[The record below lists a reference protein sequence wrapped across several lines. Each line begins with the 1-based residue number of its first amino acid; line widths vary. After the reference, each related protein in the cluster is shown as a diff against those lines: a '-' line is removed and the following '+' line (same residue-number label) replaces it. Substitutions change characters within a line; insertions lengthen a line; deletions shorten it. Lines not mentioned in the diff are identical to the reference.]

1 MATSFANVIQ
11 LLPPALVVTVLVYA
25 LYAFFTRYMI
35 PAKKLAITLL
45 WIKDTV
51 NTMRNSEPHIRQA
64 GLNKIFKNTILEENW
79 KEFSRT
85 LHEHK
90 FVDSD
95 GSAKVRHR
103 ITMPVSYFFT
113 ASAIIDK
120 PLKVNYF
127 KHLPGILTGVGII
140 GTFAGLLFGLSNFDA
155 STPDTINRSVG
166 LLLSGVR
173 DAFYASAFAI
183 TASMV
188 VTHLEKLSY
197 QRCLNN
203 LEELNSLIGK
213 MFDSGVLEEYLASLA
228 NQNSSN
234 EIRAFGERMNESLK
248 DLSRI
253 MESNSRN
260 FVERLCKDLTKAM
273 QDSSDRLS
281 TQIENSL
288 VRQVRNP
295 LESFTDLMSKNVQ
308 TKTSATNVNQKEIIK
323 KIIQANKE
331 ASDNQITREEA

>member
-11 LLPPALVVTVLVYA
+11 LVPPALVVTVLVYA
-25 LYAFFTRYMI
+25 LYAFFTKYMS

-45 WIKDTV
+45 WIRDTV

-64 GLNKIFKNTILEENW
+64 GLNKIFKNTFLEENW

-90 FVDSD
+90 FVDTD
-95 GSAKVRHR
+95 GTVKVRHR
-103 ITMPVSYFFT
+103 STVPVSCFFT

-120 PLKVNYF
+120 PLKVQYF

-155 STPDTINRSVG
+155 TTPDSINRSVG

-203 LEELNSLIGK
+203 LEELNSLVGK
-213 MFDSGVLEEYLASLA
+213 MFDSGVIEEYLATLE
-228 NQNSSN
+228 NQNISN
-234 EIRAFGERMNESLK
+234 EIKRFGDQLNESLK
-248 DLSRI
+248 ELNKT
-253 MESNSRN
+253 MNLNSRN
-260 FVERLCKDLTKAM
+260 YAETLCKDLGKAM
-273 QDSSDRLS
+273 QDSNDRLAN
-281 TQIENSL
+281 QIENSL

-295 LESFTDLMSKNVQ
+295 LESFTDIVSKNVQ
-308 TKTSATNVNQKEIIK
+308 TKGGSTNSSQKEIIK
-323 KIIQANKE
+323 KIILANKE
-331 ASDNQITREEA
+331 SSDAPMTREEV

>member
-1 MATSFANVIQ
+1 MATSFANLIQ

-25 LYAFFTRYMI
+25 LYAFFTRYMG

-45 WIKDTV
+45 WIRDTV

-64 GLNKIFKNTILEENW
+64 GLNKIFKNTFLEENW

-90 FVDSD
+90 FVDTD
-95 GSAKVRHR
+95 GTVKVRHR
-103 ITMPVSYFFT
+103 STVPVSYFFT

-120 PLKVNYF
+120 PLKVQYF

-155 STPDTINRSVG
+155 TTPDSINRSVG

-203 LEELNSLIGK
+203 LEELNSLVGK
-213 MFDSGVLEEYLASLA
+213 MFDSGVIEEYLATLA
-228 NQNSSN
+228 NQSISN
-234 EIRAFGERMNESLK
+234 EIKKFGDQLNESLK
-248 DLSRI
+248 EMNKTMNL
-253 MESNSRN
+253 NSRN
-260 FVERLCKDLTKAM
+260 YAETLCKDLAKAM
-273 QDSSDRLS
+273 QDSNDRLAN
-281 TQIENSL
+281 QIENSL

-295 LESFTDLMSKNVQ
+295 LESFTNTVSKTVQ
-308 TKTSATNVNQKEIIK
+308 TKGGSTNSNQKEIIK
-323 KIIQANKE
+323 KIILANKE
-331 ASDNQITREEA
+331 SSDAPMTREEV

>member
-1 MATSFANVIQ
+1 MATSFANLIQ
-11 LLPPALVVTVLVYA
+11 LVPPALVVTVLVYA
-25 LYAFFTRYMI
+25 LYAFFTRYMS

-51 NTMRNSEPHIRQA
+51 NTMTNSEPHVRQA
-64 GLNKIFKNTILEENW
+64 GLSKIFKNTFLEENW

-85 LHEHK
+85 LHEHR
-90 FVDSD
+90 FVDED
-95 GSAKVRHR
+95 GAVRVRHR
-103 ITMPVSYFFT
+103 STVPVSYFFT
-113 ASAIIDK
+113 PSAIIDK
-120 PLKVNYF
+120 PLKVQYF

-155 STPDTINRSVG
+155 STPDSINRSVG

-197 QRCLNN
+197 QRCLHN

-213 MFDSGVLEEYLASLA
+213 MFDSGVLEEYLSSIA
-228 NQNSSN
+228 NQSTSS
-234 EIRAFGERMNESLK
+234 EIKKFGDQLNESIKELNRTM
-248 DLSRI
+248 SA
-253 MESNSRN
+253 NSKN
-260 FVERLCKDLTKAM
+260 YVETMCKDLAKAM
-273 QDSSDRLS
+273 QDSNDRLS
-281 TQIENSL
+281 NQIENSL

-295 LESFTDLMSKNVQ
+295 LESFTDVVSKNFHSKGNS
-308 TKTSATNVNQKEIIK
+308 THVNQKEIIK
-323 KIIQANKE
+323 KIILANKE
-331 ASDNQITREEA
+331 SSETPMTREEV